1 MADETAVLTAIES
14 NTKAVGQLDAKIRNL
29 EARLGNVEARS
40 RNIVAQ
46 LGELETKIDRLLV
59 AAEPPD
65 PR

>member
-1 MADETAVLTAIES
+1 MADETEVLTAIES

-29 EARLGNVEARS
+29 GARLGNVEARS
-40 RNIVAQ
+40 RSIVSK